1 MWALTLPVIHS
12 TTWTMLNSEEE
23 KNFTFISGEILH
35 PAEQFF
41 ILKIFL
47 LNIAEVGI
55 KMWGNCMLVGTWRTK
70 QELLNYRRKN
80 IK

>member
-1 MWALTLPVIHS
+1 
-12 TTWTMLNSEEE
+12 MLNSEEE
-23 KNFTFISGEILH
+23 KNFTFIFGGNIASCRT
-35 PAEQFF
+35 
-41 ILKIFL
+41 IFHSEKFS

-55 KMWGNCMLVGTWRTK
+55 KMWGNCMLVGTLRTK